1 MGVAQGCEGKR
12 KDERAVLKDVRRCE
26 KMRDAKRCEKREAKG
41 SEGMS

>member
-12 KDERAVLKDVRRCE
+12 KDERAVLKDVRK